1 MDEKQPDA
9 LLLAILIRL
18 RAEWPDL
25 IERYAEPGGFKIII
39 HVAAKREQ
47 ARIEWPPPISQ
58 VRTNNEQGA

>member
-1 MDEKQPDA
+1 MDERQPDA
-9 LLLAILIRL
+9 LLLAILSRL

-25 IERYAEPGGFKIII
+25 IERYVEPGGFKIII

-58 VRTNNEQGA
+58 VQANSK

>member
-1 MDEKQPDA
+1 MDERQPDA
-9 LLLAILIRL
+9 LLLAILSRL

-58 VRTNNEQGA
+58 VRANNEQGA